1 MDDQK
6 SFFSKN
12 LQYFMSVRR
21 KSQIDLVEATGFDKS
36 TVSLWYNGQRYPKPE
51 SMKRIADFLHISV
64 SDLLSDPSSRSETKA
79 TRINVYGSVAAGIP
93 LEMIED
99 IEGWEDIDEHT
110 ASTGK
115 FFGLKIKGNSMEPRI
130 CDGDV
135 VIVRQQDDAESGD
148 TVIVTVNGDTATCK
162 RIRKYRDGIELIP
175 NNPAYEPMF
184 YNEEEIENLPVKV
197 IGKVIELRGKV

>member
-1 MDDQK
+1 MDEVRK
-6 SFFSKN
+6 VFVNN
-12 LQYFMSVRR
+12 LQYIMNQKQKNQSDIVRALGVN
-21 KSQIDLVEATGFDKS
+21 SAN
-36 TVSLWYNGQRYPKPE
+36 VSAWYNGTRYPRPE
-51 SMKRIADFLHISV
+51 TMQKIARFLGCTV
-64 SDLLSDPSSRSETKA
+64 ADLTTPRQETA
-79 TRINVYGSVAAGIP
+79 VRAVQIPVFGSVAAGVP
-93 LEMIED
+93 LDMIVD
-99 IEGWEDIDEHT
+99 VDDWEEIDEHT